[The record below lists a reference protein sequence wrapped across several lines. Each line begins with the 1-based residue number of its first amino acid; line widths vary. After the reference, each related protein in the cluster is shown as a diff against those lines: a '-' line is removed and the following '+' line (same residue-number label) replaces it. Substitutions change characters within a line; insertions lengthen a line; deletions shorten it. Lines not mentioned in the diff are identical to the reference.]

1 VNSWQKIGG
10 EMKKI
15 IVLVVGSVL
24 FFAGCSVFGPSL
36 PEHPPEQK
44 IVNKPAFKVVGM
56 NTYTDFLNGNFDQFP
71 ATWERFCP
79 YSGKIEKRVNDNT
92 AYGIS
97 FYPPDWTPKSKW
109 DYMAAVEVK
118 DLNDIPITMLGKTIP
133 ANKYA
138 VFTHKGPV
146 KNLYQTYYYIYTKW
160 LPESNYDKVSGYD
173 FELYDERFKDGKSDD
188 SEVDIYIPVK
198 EK

>member
-1 VNSWQKIGG
+1 
-10 EMKKI
+10 MKKI
-15 IVLVVGSVL
+15 IALALISML
-24 FFAGCSVFGPSL
+24 FFACCSLCGPGL
-36 PEHPPEQK
+36 PEHPPKQK
-44 IVNKPAFKVVGM
+44 IVSKNAFKVIGM
-56 NTYTDFLNGNFDQFP
+56 NTYTDFLNGNQKEFA

-79 YSGKIEKRVNDNT
+79 YMKEVKMTVDPTI

-118 DLNDIPITMLGKTIP
+118 DFNDIPITMLGKTIP
-133 ANKYA
+133 ANKYV

-146 KNLYQTYYYIYTKW
+146 KDLYKIYYYIYTKW
-160 LPESNYDKVSGYD
+160 FPESNYEKVPGYD
-173 FELYDERFKDGKSDD
+173 FELYDERFKDGKSAD